1 MTRPTLPALAA
12 ALLALLPMSAAAA
25 TEPGSAAAARDGPAA
40 ADGRSAAADA
50 FADFLALMREIA
62 RAEGRISDL
71 RKDRDEALARLR
83 AGAPPQPAG
92 SQAAAPGDGPPT
104 DTLSARI
111 DAVEARFAADMADAE
126 QRLRSLEQQRAAVES
141 RRP

>member
-1 MTRPTLPALAA
+1 MTRSTLLALAA

-25 TEPGSAAAARDGPAA
+25 TEPASAAAEPDGPTA
-40 ADGRSAAADA
+40 ADGETAAADA

-83 AGAPPQPAG
+83 EGAQPQSAG
-92 SQAAAPGDGPPT
+92 SEAAAGDRPQQDALAT
-104 DTLSARI
+104 RT
-111 DAVEARFAADMADAE
+111 DAVEARFAADVADAE